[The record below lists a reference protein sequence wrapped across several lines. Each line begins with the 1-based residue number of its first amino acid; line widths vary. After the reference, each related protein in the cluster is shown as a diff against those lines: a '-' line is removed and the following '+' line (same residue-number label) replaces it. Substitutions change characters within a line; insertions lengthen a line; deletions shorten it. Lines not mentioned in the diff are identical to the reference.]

1 MEEQELKNIWKNS
14 SKTEDITINT
24 SQLLSDF
31 KVGMEDRERIVR
43 KRDTKEIF
51 FAILGIVGFIIIA
64 IRMWFSIPSL
74 GIIIITLTYVYYIFK
89 LRSNRKSKY
98 TQKLFVSFQEQ
109 LENQKQFMQ
118 NQAKLLNTILYWA
131 LIPFFIGY
139 MVVIWS
145 VWDLTSVNFS
155 SFLSSIY
162 PESLKSKIICT
173 VFVLIAFFYTQWT
186 NKKAAKVNW
195 DPLIKQIDII
205 LKNLKEEEK

>member
-1 MEEQELKNIWKNS
+1 MEEQELKDIWKYS
-14 SKTEDITINT
+14 SKKEHIQINT
-24 SQLLSDF
+24 SQLLKDF

-74 GIIIITLTYVYYIFK
+74 GIIIIILTYVYYIFK

-118 NQAKLLNTILYWA
+118 NQAKLLSTILYWA

-145 VWDLTSVNFS
+145 VWDLTTVNFS
-155 SFLSSIY
+155 SFLSSII
-162 PESLKSKIICT
+162 SI
-173 VFVLIAFFYTQWT
+173 
-186 NKKAAKVNW
+186 
-195 DPLIKQIDII
+195 
-205 LKNLKEEEK
+205 